1 MPNGTLLYSY
11 FMSSRQHLV
20 PNLMSSVRLHPAT
33 DGNRCRDPPPNI
45 RWSSKDPDEVVEE

>member
-1 MPNGTLLYSY
+1 
-11 FMSSRQHLV
+11 
-20 PNLMSSVRLHPAT
+20 MSSVRLHPAT